1 MPYLRV
7 TLIAWAV
14 LCFGCSG
21 TVGGA
26 SPDQL
31 PTGGPPG
38 ETFPAEAPVSP
49 IVRRLTADE
58 YARTVRDVIGVTL
71 PPNNLAQLPVG
82 RPIEGFVNV
91 ASGQTVSTDH
101 VRAYAN
107 LARLVVADAGFGS
120 FVDAHSACE
129 DPTRT
134 CGETFIESAGKV
146 ILRRPVSDEDTARF
160 AALFDAVV
168 AEDATFREAVGFV
181 TEAMLQS
188 PGFLY
193 LLQIENQGGGTTR
206 DLDGYEMASRLSY
219 FLWGSAPDEALYEAA
234 ASGDLGGA
242 EGLEAEA
249 MRMLSDRE
257 RVQEGLARFVVDWAR
272 LQSLPDDDGLKSD
285 RIEAAVAYYANR
297 VESGSDLFALYG
309 DGQVFLTG
317 ALADSYGVPS
327 EGAEMQSYQLPTGMG
342 PGGLLGQPGIIAGM
356 TNADGGE
363 IVARGLFLMAQLFCE
378 TPPQFAASLQDA
390 IDAFVA
396 EQPADASDRDIAEAR
411 LLRPECAACHASFDP
426 LAYGFEQFDFQ
437 GSFRTGDELGNTLQT
452 DGWIPGR
459 VSDDGTDVPYADVEA
474 YMALLGQSLSVR
486 RCMTRH
492 QAEFALG
499 LRMQSGQERAVAEIG
514 TAVELSGGD
523 HESLVAAIV
532 TNDVFRKAAIVP

>member
-1 MPYLRV
+1 MPYLR
-7 TLIAWAV
+7 LIIMVSSV
-14 LCFGCSG
+14 LGFGCSG
-21 TVGGA
+21 SVEGG
-26 SPDQL
+26 SRDQP

-38 ETFPAEAPVSP
+38 ETFPDEAPVSP

-58 YARTVRDVIGVTL
+58 YARSVRDVLGVTL
-71 PPNNLAQLPVG
+71 SPNDLEQLPVA

-107 LARLVVADAGFGS
+107 LARTVVEDPAFGV
-120 FVDAHSACE
+120 FVDAHATCE
-129 DPTRT
+129 DPTRA
-134 CGETFIESAGKV
+134 CGEAFIESAGEG
-146 ILRRPVSDEDTARF
+146 ILRRPIRGEDKAQF
-160 AALFDAVV
+160 ADLFDAVV
-168 AEDATFREAVGFV
+168 AEQATFREAAGFV

-193 LLQIENQGGGTTR
+193 LLQIENQGGGAVR

-219 FLWGSAPDEALYEAA
+219 FLWGSAPDDALYEAA
-234 ASGDLGGA
+234 ARGALSSA
-242 EGLEAEA
+242 EGVESEA
-249 MRMLSDRE
+249 MRMLLDRE

-285 RIEAAVAYYANR
+285 RIDAAVAYYADR
-297 VESGSDLFALYG
+297 VESGADLFSMYG
-309 DGQVFLTG
+309 DGRVFLTG
-317 ALADSYGVPS
+317 ALAESYGVPS
-327 EGAEMQSYQLPTGMG
+327 EGAETRSYTIPAGMG

-411 LLRPECAACHASFDP
+411 LLRTECAACHASFDP
-426 LAYGFEQFDFQ
+426 LAYGFEQFDFR
-437 GSFRTGDELGNTLQT
+437 GSFRTEDEYGNALQT
-452 DGWIPGR
+452 DGWIPAR
-459 VSDDGTDVPYADVEA
+459 VSDDDTDVPYADVDA
-474 YMALLGQSLSVR
+474 YMALLGQSLAVR

-492 QAEFALG
+492 QSEFALG
-499 LRMQSGQERAVAEIG
+499 LRLQSAQERTVAEIG
-514 TAVELSGGD
+514 TATESSGGD
-523 HESLVAAIV
+523 HESLVRAIV
-532 TNDVFRKAAIVP
+532 TNDVFRKAAVVP